1 MDKKEY
7 KYQWS
12 SKADNGEIM
21 VIRNDDRE
29 ELFLDIE
36 WYKSKGRA
44 EKPLESHPE
53 RAESTLPTPSGDPKW
68 MEARDD
74 EELNE
79 KYAGKTIDELPGEDV
94 CLIHNVKMFGKEGKY
109 GKFYTHG
116 EKQADGTWK
125 NCNGKGWK

>member
-36 WYKSKGRA
+36 WYKSKGRV
-44 EKPLESHPE
+44 EKPVESHPE
-53 RAESTLPTPSGDPKW
+53 ASEDTSSEPT
-68 MEARDD
+68 D

-79 KYAGKTIDELPGEDV
+79 RYAGKTIDELPGEDI
-94 CLIHNVKMFGKEGKY
+94 CLVHNAKMFGKEGRY